1 MTNVLCILNK
11 SYIHGSVKRTA
22 FLDKLEELIGD
33 KQHIWC
39 IAKAVSM
46 ETIIYYGYDL
56 SDINPNL
63 SGLTVNKDI
72 RFCYFM
78 LGSNIT
84 TIRRYENN
92 PYKTATYRHQDI
104 SKLISEGIFIED
116 NINKRFLSE

>member
-1 MTNVLCILNK
+1 MSSVLCILNK

-33 KQHIWC
+33 RQHMWC
-39 IAKAVSM
+39 IGDTMSL
-46 ETIIYYGYDL
+46 ETFSKYDYEL
-56 SDINPNL
+56 SDIHPNL
-63 SGLTVNKDI
+63 QGLTLHNEI
-72 RFCYFM
+72 GFCYFI

-84 TIRRYENN
+84 TIRRYENS